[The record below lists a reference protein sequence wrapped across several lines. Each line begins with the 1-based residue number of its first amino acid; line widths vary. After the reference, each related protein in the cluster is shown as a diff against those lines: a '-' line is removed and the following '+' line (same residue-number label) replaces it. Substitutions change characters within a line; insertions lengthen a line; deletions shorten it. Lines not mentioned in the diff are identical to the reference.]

1 MSHDT
6 IYVGLDYHQKSIQV
20 CVLDARGEVL
30 LNRSCENS
38 SAAIKTII
46 DRFDAADVRVAIE
59 ACCGS
64 ADLADELVDRF
75 GWCVSLAHPGYV
87 SRMKQSPDKTD
98 FGDARLL
105 ADLLRVGYLPK
116 VWLAPE
122 YIRELRRLVRYREQ
136 LAAAKKA
143 TKLRCGALLREQRLR
158 CPHARPWTVAW
169 LDWLGATPELS
180 EQGRW
185 VMDQHL
191 TDLEHLKTKLAA
203 VEARMK
209 ACCGDDALIEFL
221 MTVPGIGF
229 LTAITIRAEIGRF
242 DRFVSGKQL
251 SRFCGLSPRN
261 ASSGERQADAGMIKA
276 GRPQLRVVLIEAAH
290 RLARYEPRWKDMAT
304 RLRRKGKPGSVV
316 AAAIANRWMRWL
328 FHQVQNPNLAA

>member
-1 MSHDT
+1 MSHDSVF
-6 IYVGLDYHQKSIQV
+6 VGLDYHQKSIQV

-30 LNRSCENS
+30 MNRSCENS
-38 SAAIKTII
+38 SAAIRTLI
-46 DRFDAADVRVAIE
+46 DRFEASKVRVAIE

-64 ADLADELVDRF
+64 ADLADELVDQL

-87 SRMKQSPDKTD
+87 SRMKQSPDKSD
-98 FGDARLL
+98 FTDARLL

-122 YIRELRRLVRYREQ
+122 YIRELRRLVRFREQ

-143 TKLRCGALLREQRLR
+143 TKLRMGALLREQRVR
-158 CPHARPWTVAW
+158 CSHAHSWTVRW
-169 LDWLGATPELS
+169 RDWLRNTQDLS

-191 TDLEHLKTKLAA
+191 ADLDHVQTKLAV
-203 VEARMK
+203 VEARMQ
-209 ACCGDDALIEFL
+209 AWCGDDALIAFL
-221 MTVPGIGF
+221 RTVPGIGF
-229 LTAITIRAEIGRF
+229 LTAVTIRAEIGRF
-242 DRFVSGKQL
+242 DRFISGKQL

-290 RLARYEPRWKDMAT
+290 RLARYEPRWKEMAT

-316 AAAIANRWMRWL
+316 AVAIANRWMRWL
-328 FHQVQNPNLAA
+328 FHQVQTPDLAA

>member
-75 GWCVSLAHPGYV
+75 GWCVSLAHAGYV
-87 SRMKQSPDKTD
+87 ARMKQSPDKTD

-169 LDWLGATPELS
+169 LDWLRNTPELS

-209 ACCGDDALIEFL
+209 ACCGDDALI
-221 MTVPGIGF
+221 
-229 LTAITIRAEIGRF
+229 
-242 DRFVSGKQL
+242 
-251 SRFCGLSPRN
+251 
-261 ASSGERQADAGMIKA
+261 
-276 GRPQLRVVLIEAAH
+276 
-290 RLARYEPRWKDMAT
+290 
-304 RLRRKGKPGSVV
+304 
-316 AAAIANRWMRWL
+316 
-328 FHQVQNPNLAA
+328 

>member
-1 MSHDT
+1 MSQDT
-6 IYVGLDYHQKSIQV
+6 VFVGLDYHQKSIQV
-20 CVLDARGEVL
+20 CVLDTEGEVL
-30 LNRSCENS
+30 VNRSCENS
-38 SAAIKTII
+38 SESLRTLIE
-46 DRFDAADVRVAIE
+46 RFDARQVRVAIE
-59 ACCGS
+59 ACCGA
-64 ADLADELVDRF
+64 ADLADELVDQF

-122 YIRELRRLVRYREQ
+122 YVRELRRLVRYREQ
-136 LAAAKKA
+136 LAATKKA
-143 TKLRCGALLREQRLR
+143 TKLRIRALLREQRLR
-158 CPHARPWTVAW
+158 CPHARPWTVVWQEW
-169 LDWLGATPELS
+169 LRNTKDLS

-191 TDLEHLKTKLAA
+191 TDLAEVQTRLAS
-203 VEARMK
+203 VEARMRTW
-209 ACCGDDALIEFL
+209 CGEDSLIAFL
-221 MTVPGIGF
+221 LTLPGIGF
-229 LTAITIRAEIGRF
+229 LTAVTIRAEIGRF

-290 RLARYEPRWKDMAT
+290 RLARYEPRWADMAK

-328 FHQVQNPNLAA
+328 FHQVQTPELAV

>member
-1 MSHDT
+1 MSYDT
-6 IYVGLDYHQKSIQV
+6 VFVGLDYHQMSIQV
-20 CVLDARGEVL
+20 CVLDARREVL

-38 SAAIKTII
+38 SEAIKTII
-46 DRFDAADVRVAIE
+46 DRFDAANVRVAIE

-75 GWCVSLAHPGYV
+75 GWCVSLAHAGYV
-87 SRMKQSPDKTD
+87 SRIKQSPDKTD
-98 FGDARLL
+98 FTDARLL

-136 LAAAKKA
+136 LAKARKA

-158 CPHARPWTVAW
+158 CPYGRPWTVPW
-169 LDWLGATPELS
+169 LHWLRNTAELS

-185 VMDQHL
+185 VIDQHL
-191 TDLEHLKTKLAA
+191 DELAHLHTKLTA

-209 ACCGDDALIEFL
+209 AYCGDDSLIAFL

-261 ASSGERQADAGMIKA
+261 ASSGQRQADAGMIKA

-290 RLARYEPRWKDMAT
+290 RLARYEPRWKEMAT
-304 RLRRKGKPGSVV
+304 RLRQKGKPGSVV

-328 FHQVQNPNLAA
+328 FHQVQPSNLVA